1 MAGRG
6 PALCGLVGCRR
17 ERGRAG
23 KVAAI
28 APYSD
33 GDVVAAEWS
42 VNVWHRKSGLR
53 HFRAGDA
60 PGALKVALSTG
71 LLGSTLGRL
80 PSRRQQRAELTPTAA
95 ASGKQR
101 RLGTAHNARTIRRN
115 LRYVRPETEG
125 RGSAPRTCSCRQYF
139 CQAPW
144 QRLSGGGRY
153 GTSPSPRPATGGP
166 GRLGCH
172 LRDSRSRAINVAA
185 AGEPLTKPKN
195 GPKSCVAE
203 NPVTYKPSRLVW
215 KASSS
220 TGKPLDTLT
229 CLSTPAR

>member
-1 MAGRG
+1 MRAPMAGRG

-28 APYSD
+28 APCSD

-172 LRDSRSRAINVAA
+172 LRDSRSRTINVAPRPCGKWRKRTTIADASDDSRFRHGQKVLSARTRARACVGA
-185 AGEPLTKPKN
+185 A
-195 GPKSCVAE
+195 
-203 NPVTYKPSRLVW
+203 R
-215 KASSS
+215 
-220 TGKPLDTLT
+220 
-229 CLSTPAR
+229 R